1 MRFSFDVKKITDNV
15 VWGAVFAGYD
25 FECRVENLLRNIR
38 CWTCYSLVHV
48 GLLNVNKHK
57 KHDENGDEE

>member
-1 MRFSFDVKKITDNV
+1 MANV

-25 FECRVENLLRNIR
+25 FGCRVENLLRNIR
-38 CWTCYSLVHV
+38 CWMCYSLVQA

-57 KHDENGDEE
+57 KLDENGDEE

>member
-1 MRFSFDVKKITDNV
+1 MRFSFDVKKIMADV

-25 FECRVENLLRNIR
+25 FECRVETLLRNIQ
-38 CWTCYSLVHV
+38 CWMCYSLVQV

-57 KHDENGDEE
+57 KLDENGDEE